1 MSIVS
6 YSSVFIVKRI
16 QGLLTIILDDGIF
29 LWQNDSLYSHLWRHM
44 HDFGSCSPLD
54 DLLGWYLDVLGCS
67 GLQKSP
73 FWACLSFLLKLF
85 AELTVVT
92 SKTILNYF
100 KILIYWHTSG
110 SHVEIDADSSW
121 QPIHC
126 RGSATQSVFL
136 PLCCCNLVPFSIFFP
151 YPAWELWMLDWKKKK
166 KREKF
171 RRFYLFILAAL
182 ATAYRSSQARD
193 WTAQQ

>member
-85 AELTVVT
+85 AELTMVT
-92 SKTILNYF
+92 SKIILNYF

-121 QPIHC
+121 QHIHC

-166 KREKF
+166 KKKKKK
-171 RRFYLFILAAL
+171 L
-182 ATAYRSSQARD
+182 S
-193 WTAQQ
+193 